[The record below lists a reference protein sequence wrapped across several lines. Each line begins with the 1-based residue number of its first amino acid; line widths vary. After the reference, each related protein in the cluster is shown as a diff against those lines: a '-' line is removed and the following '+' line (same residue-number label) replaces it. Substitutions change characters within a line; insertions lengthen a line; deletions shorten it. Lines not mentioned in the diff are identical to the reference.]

1 MMADKFTIST
11 QKPSDPAFDYEALR
25 KTGIQ
30 ILEGTT
36 SSLWTDYNVHDPGI
50 TTLELLCYAL
60 TDLSYRST
68 YSIPDLLATEKDT
81 VQNIQQHFFSA
92 KKIFPN
98 KAVTINDYRKLLIDI
113 EGVKN
118 AWLKKRTRQIFA
130 DIINKKLTQKQ
141 PVSRKWEALLI
152 KGYYDVLLEF
162 DTNVTEGAKSNIKI
176 KAEELLMANRNL
188 CEDFIN
194 VDEVSTQ
201 EFRLCSEAEIKTG
214 ADPVETLAKIF
225 FNIQLYLNPLIQF
238 YSLGQLFDEN
248 YTSDKIFEGP
258 LLSNG
263 FIKEE
268 ELISSELKTEIHLS
282 DIMHEILRED
292 AVTNISDII
301 FNPIDQVG
309 ELQNKW
315 IISVKSGRQAVINI
329 MESNIVLYKDG
340 IPVAFRPQQASLAN
354 VKARFEKL
362 MSDYII
368 ANDSVTTED
377 ISYNTG
383 TYRDAENYYSIQNH
397 YPKNYGISHWG
408 LPGDATNERIMQA
421 KQFQGYLFF
430 FDQQLANYLSQLS
443 HLGNLFSFKDESQT
457 YFTQLADSFK
467 DAKDL
472 FVNAETITDNLQAA
486 AAPDAGVFA
495 ARRNLFLDH
504 LLSRFAESFFD
515 YVNILQTVF
524 PSLDKKEIINAKTRF
539 LKNYPEYSTERFSAY
554 NYANGNLWKSAAESG
569 GNVSGLEKRL
579 EHLLGFKDTNRRS
592 LVNVYSSVD
601 RTVVS
606 NISQFS
612 FRFIDNRNGNILL
625 KSNDSFP
632 GEEEAKQALDM
643 ALEFAENMANYE
655 FAENAGG
662 SFFYQLK
669 NADKVIGTS
678 TVQYSTR
685 EQAMNDAGKLA
696 SILSGG
702 GSDEGMFLVEHL
714 LLLPEVSVAIPQS
727 PPLSPPFSPP
737 LSPPQPVIEHS
748 GFMPICVDENCEDC
762 ESLDPYSF
770 RVSIVLPA
778 YSARFLN
785 MDFRRYC
792 ERIIRMETPAHIFPK
807 ICWVNNE
814 DLRKF
819 ETAYKNWLEVKAGSR
834 DDSDNTILE
843 SFINILTTLKTVYPP
858 ARLEDCTSAEERKL
872 FLLNQNAL
880 GTLKT

>member
-11 QKPSDPAFDYEALR
+11 QKPSDPAFDYEEFR

-30 ILEGTT
+30 ILEETT
-36 SSLWTDYNVHDPGI
+36 SSVWTDYNVHDPGI

-60 TDLSYRST
+60 TDLSYRSA

-98 KAVTINDYRKLLIDI
+98 KAVTINDYRKMLVDT

-130 DIINKKLTQKQ
+130 DIINKKLTHKQ
-141 PVSRKWEALLI
+141 PLSRKWKALSI

-162 DTNVTEGAKSNIKI
+162 DTNVSEDAKGDIKI
-176 KAEELLMANRNL
+176 KAKELLMDNRNL

-194 VDEVSTQ
+194 IDEVPTQ

-238 YSLGQLFDEN
+238 YSLRQLFDEN

-268 ELISSELKTEIHLS
+268 ELIGSELKTEIHLS
-282 DIMHEILRED
+282 DIMQEILKED
-292 AVTNISDII
+292 AVINISDII

-315 IISVKSGRQAVINI
+315 VIQVKEGRQAIINI

-340 IPVAFRPQQASLAN
+340 IPIAFRPQQVALAK

-362 MSDYII
+362 MSDYIT
-368 ANDSVTTED
+368 ANDAVITED

-383 TYRDAENYYSIQNH
+383 TYRHAENYYSIQNH

-408 LPGDATNERIMQA
+408 LPGDATNERVMQA

-443 HLGNLFSFKDESQT
+443 HLGNLFSFEDESKT
-457 YFTQLADSFK
+457 YFTQLANSFK

-472 FVNAETITDNLQAA
+472 FVDEAAIAGNLQAA
-486 AAPDAGVFA
+486 AEPGAEEFA

-524 PSLDKKEIINAKTRF
+524 PSIDKKEIINAKTRF
-539 LKNYPEYSTERFSAY
+539 LKKYPEYSTERLSAY
-554 NYANGNLWKSAAESG
+554 NYTNGNLWNSATENG
-569 GNVSGLEKRL
+569 GNISGLEKRL

-592 LVNVYSSVD
+592 LVNVYSSVEE
-601 RTVVS
+601 TVVS
-606 NISQFS
+606 NTSQFS
-612 FRFIDNRNGNILL
+612 FRFIDNRNGNVLL
-625 KSNDSFP
+625 KSNDTFQT
-632 GEEEAKQALDM
+632 GEEAKLALDA
-643 ALEFAENMANYE
+643 ALEFADTMHNYE
-655 FAENAGG
+655 FTENTGG
-662 SFFYQLK
+662 TFSYQLK
-669 NADKVIGTS
+669 NADKIIGAG
-678 TVQYSTR
+678 TVEYSVKD
-685 EQAMNDAGKLA
+685 EAINDAGKLV
-696 SILSGG
+696 SFLSGG
-702 GSDEGMFLVEHL
+702 GSDEGMFLIEHL
-714 LLLPEVSVAIPQS
+714 LLLPEISVAIPQS
-727 PPLSPPFSPP
+727 PPQSPP
-737 LSPPQPVIEHS
+737 LSPPDPIIEHT
-748 GFMPICVDENCEDC
+748 GFMPICLDENCEDC
-762 ESLDPYSF
+762 ESLDLYSF
-770 RVSIVLPA
+770 RISIILPA
-778 YSARFLN
+778 YASRFLN

-814 DLRKF
+814 DLQKF
-819 ETAYKNWLEVKAGSR
+819 ETAYKPWLEVKAGAR
-834 DDSDNTILE
+834 DDQDNTILE

-858 ARLEDCTSAEERKL
+858 ARLEDCKSAEERKL

>member
-1 MMADKFTIST
+1 MDDKYTIST
-11 QKPSDPAFDYEALR
+11 QRPSDPAFDYEALR
-25 KTGIQ
+25 QTGIQ
-30 ILEGTT
+30 ILEETT
-36 SSLWTDYNVHDPGI
+36 SSIWTDYNVHDPGI

-68 YSIPDLLATEKDT
+68 YSIPDLLATEKNN

-98 KAVTINDYRKLLIDI
+98 KSVTINDYRKLLIDI

-118 AWLKKRTRQIFA
+118 AWLKKTTRQIFA
-130 DIINKKLTQKQ
+130 DIINKKLTHKL
-141 PVSRKWEALLI
+141 PLSRKWEALSI

-162 DTNVTEGAKSNIKI
+162 DTNVGVSAKSDIKI
-176 KAEELLMANRNL
+176 KAKELLMANRNL

-194 VDEVSTQ
+194 IDEVSAQ
-201 EFRLCSEAEIKTG
+201 EFRLCIEAEIKTG
-214 ADPVETLAKIF
+214 ADPVEMLAKIF
-225 FNIQLYLNPLIQF
+225 FNIQLYLNPLVQF
-238 YSLGQLFDEN
+238 YSLGQLFNEN

-263 FIKEE
+263 FIKDE
-268 ELISSELKTEIHLS
+268 ELVSSELKKEVHLS
-282 DIMHEILRED
+282 DIMQQILKED
-292 AVTNISDII
+292 GVITISDIV
-301 FNPIDQVG
+301 FNSTDQDS

-315 IISVKSGRQAVINI
+315 IIPVKDGRQAILNI

-340 IPVAFRPQQASLAN
+340 IPIAFRPQQVALAG

-362 MSDYII
+362 MTDYIT

-383 TYRDAENYYSIQNH
+383 NYRDAENYYSIQNH

-408 LPGDATNERIMQA
+408 LPGDATNERVMQA

-443 HLGNLFSFKDESQT
+443 HIRNLFSVEDESKT

-472 FVNAETITDNLQAA
+472 FVNSAAITGNLQAA
-486 AAPDAGVFA
+486 AEPEAEGFA

-524 PSLDKKEIINAKTRF
+524 PSIDKKEIINAKTRF

-554 NYANGNLWKSAAESG
+554 NYANGNLWNSASENG
-569 GNVSGLEKRL
+569 GNISGLEKRL

-592 LVNVYSSVD
+592 LVNVYSSVEE
-601 RTVVS
+601 TVVS
-606 NISQFS
+606 NVSQFS

-625 KSNDSFP
+625 KSNDTFQS
-632 GEEEAKQALDM
+632 EEEAKQALDK
-643 ALEFAENMANYE
+643 ALGFADNMANYK
-655 FAENAGG
+655 FAQNADGT
-662 SFFYQLK
+662 FFYQLK
-669 NADKVIGTS
+669 NADKIIGAS
-678 TVQYSTR
+678 TIKYST
-685 EQAMNDAGKLA
+685 QAQAGNDAGKVA
-696 SILSGG
+696 SFLSGG

-714 LLLPEVSVAIPQS
+714 LLVPQAGVSTPQS
-727 PPLSPPFSPP
+727 PPLSPP
-737 LSPPQPVIEHS
+737 LSPPQPVTEHS
-748 GFMPICVDENCEDC
+748 GFMPICVDENCADC
-762 ESLDPYSF
+762 DSLDPYSF
-770 RVSIVLPA
+770 RISIILPA
-778 YSARFLN
+778 YASRFLN

-807 ICWVNNE
+807 VCWVNNE
-814 DLRKF
+814 DLQKF
-819 ETAYKNWLEVKAGSR
+819 ETAYKTWLEVKAGLL
-834 DDSDNTILE
+834 DDTDNKILE
-843 SFINILTTLKTVYPP
+843 SFIAILTALKTVYPP
-858 ARLEDCTSAEERKL
+858 ARLEDCKNAGERKL